1 MKSCY
6 CRAWH
11 DLQQLIA
18 ADRLWLSQVPDSLCS
33 ILVWLYDSEVETQC
47 VRFLQMPEAHQRV
60 PEKLKGIIRACRQL
74 QWWKQQAAEACK
86 KPQQL
91 TV

>member
-1 MKSCY
+1 
-6 CRAWH
+6 
-11 DLQQLIA
+11 
-18 ADRLWLSQVPDSLCS
+18 
-33 ILVWLYDSEVETQC
+33 
-47 VRFLQMPEAHQRV
+47 MPEAHQQV
-60 PEKLKGIIRACRQL
+60 YLKLKSIIKACRHL